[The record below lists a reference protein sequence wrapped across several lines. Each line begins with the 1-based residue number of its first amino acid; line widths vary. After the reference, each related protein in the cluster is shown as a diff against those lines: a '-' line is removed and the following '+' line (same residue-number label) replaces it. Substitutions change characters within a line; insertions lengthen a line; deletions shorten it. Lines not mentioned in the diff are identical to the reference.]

1 MFVHN
6 NSTWW
11 QGVNIKKFATW
22 SRVTEEVIEI
32 YSHGSKVAPSTIT
45 YDYYGKIIVTPY
57 MANMVCDI
65 YIQEF
70 PATINI

>member
-22 SRVTEEVIEI
+22 SRVTEKVLTV
-32 YSHGSKVAPSTIT
+32 YSHGSEAAPSTIT
-45 YDYYGKIIVTPY
+45 YDYYGKIFVTPY
-57 MANMVCDI
+57 MGNMVCDI

-70 PATINI
+70 PATINL